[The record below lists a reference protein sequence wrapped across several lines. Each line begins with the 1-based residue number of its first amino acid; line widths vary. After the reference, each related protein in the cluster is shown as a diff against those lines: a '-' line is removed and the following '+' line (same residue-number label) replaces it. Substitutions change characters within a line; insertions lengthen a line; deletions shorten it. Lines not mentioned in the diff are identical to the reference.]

1 MSMQGR
7 WVRIMAIYHLS
18 AKVISRAAGQ
28 SVVASAAYRSAERLH
43 DQRLD
48 QSFDYEAKAGV
59 AHTEILAPEGAPVW
73 VTDRQALWNA
83 VEAVER
89 RKDAQLA
96 REIEIALPVE
106 LDLDQQ
112 IELVQAFAQEEFVSK
127 GMVVDLAIHIDNPEN
142 PHAHLLLT
150 TREMTPEGFGPKRRD
165 WNGKEQLLEWRE
177 RWAAL
182 TNEHLRRAGHEMEID
197 HRSLEDQ
204 GIELLPGRKIGISRE
219 RQQSE
224 ELPPDLKE
232 KVRQQREI
240 AAENGRRILADP
252 QIALTALTHHH
263 ATFTQRDVA
272 KYLHTRTDGPE
283 QFQEA
288 LLKVTT
294 SPEVVPLGTDERSQ
308 MRYSTGEM
316 LAVERGLLERA
327 ERQTRR
333 QGHEVSQA
341 HQEQALV
348 QGRELSAEQREAFD
362 HVTGPADLA
371 VVVGVAGAGKSTM
384 LERAREAW
392 EAEGYTAKGAA
403 LSGIAAENLEM
414 SSGIGA
420 RTLASWAHSWSKGR
434 DQLTSKDVL
443 VIDEAGLI
451 GTRQLARVLEHAES
465 AGAKVIL
472 VGDPEQLQAIEAGA
486 AFRGIAAQVGTV
498 ELSEVRRQREGWQ
511 KEATQALAT
520 GRTVEALAAYE
531 RKEEIQA
538 WPTRA
543 TAREALLRTWQR
555 DGEQQPGDS
564 RLILAYTRDDVQRLN
579 EAVRELRREAGE
591 LGRSEVIATARGE
604 REFAAGDR
612 LYFLK
617 NERSLGVKNG
627 SLGTLESQRDGVL
640 QIRLDGEAGR
650 TVVVDTR
657 HYPHLDHGYA
667 ATVYKAQG
675 VTVDRT
681 YVLATHHFDRHSS
694 YVALS
699 RHRQTASLFY
709 GNEDFQPAWKPDVDP
724 QECFKATLSRERAK
738 DLAHDYLEPTEN
750 PDQHAAEARTR
761 HPPGRF
767 AHLTLRPRDR
777 RREPEPSL
785 DSASTSDFSRAPR
798 SASEPEQARWNQGLD
813 RFARAWSDAARMRDQ
828 DLPVLAHQT
837 QELKG
842 AMRELADL
850 RPGAYRALR
859 SAIEHDPNM
868 IGALDRL
875 QGKTRVEALNAGIEQ
890 ERQIQKDPQRLVRRT
905 VLLWRQLEEEK
916 ASLSRWDEPD
926 RYERVQR
933 KLADAMYELKRD
945 PQLESLLREHR
956 RQLGISRGSQLGW
969 VIDARTIEQAL
980 VMPARGLER

>member
-1 MSMQGR
+1 
-7 WVRIMAIYHLS
+7 MAIYHLS

-59 AHTEILAPEGAPVW
+59 AHTEILAPANAPAW
-73 VTDRQALWNA
+73 VTNRQALWNA

-112 IELVQAFAQEEFVSK
+112 IELTRAFAREAFLYK
-127 GMVVDLAIHIDNPEN
+127 GMVVDLAIHTDNPEN

-150 TREMTPEGFGPKRRD
+150 TREITVEGFGAKRRD

-182 TNEHLRRAGHEMEID
+182 TNEHLRRAGHEIEID

-204 GIELLPGRKIGISRE
+204 GIELLPGRKIGLSRE
-219 RQQSE
+219 RQQSD
-224 ELPPDLKE
+224 ELPSNLKV

-240 AAENGRRILADP
+240 SGENGRRILADP
-252 QIALTALTHHH
+252 RIALTALTHHH

-294 SPEVVPLGTDERSQ
+294 SPEVVSLGTDDRGH
-308 MRYSTGEM
+308 MRYSTREM
-316 LAVERGLLERA
+316 IAVERALLDRA
-327 ERQTRR
+327 ERRVKQR
-333 QGHEVSQA
+333 GHAVSRA

-348 QGRELSAEQREAFD
+348 QRRELSVEQREAFT
-362 HVTGPADLA
+362 HVTRSGDLA
-371 VVVGVAGAGKSTM
+371 VVVGVSGAGKSTM

-392 EAEGYTAKGAA
+392 EAEGYTVKGAA
-403 LSGIAAENLEM
+403 LSGIAAENLEV
-414 SSGIGA
+414 SSRIES

-434 DQLTSKDVL
+434 DHLTTKDVL

-451 GTRQLARVLEHAES
+451 GTRQLASVLEKAEQ
-465 AGAKVIL
+465 AQAKVIL

-486 AFRGIAAQVGTV
+486 AFRGIAAQIGAA
-498 ELSEVRRQREGWQ
+498 ELSQVRRQREGWQ

-520 GRTVEALAAYE
+520 GHTVEALAAYE
-531 RKEEIQA
+531 REQA
-538 WPTRA
+538 IEVSPTRA
-543 TAREALLRTWQR
+543 SAREALLSAWYR
-555 DGEQQPGDS
+555 DGEHHPGES
-564 RLILAYTRDDVQRLN
+564 RLILAYTRDDVHALN
-579 EAVRELRREAGE
+579 QAVRELRQQAGE
-591 LGRSEVIATARGE
+591 LGPGEVITTARGE

-617 NERSLGVKNG
+617 NERGLGVKNG

-640 QIRLDGEAGR
+640 QIRLDGEDRRSVA
-650 TVVVDTR
+650 VDTR
-657 HYPHLDHGYA
+657 DYPHLDHGYA

-681 YVLATHHFDRHSS
+681 YVLATNHFDRHSS

-699 RHRQTASLFY
+699 RHRETARLFY
-709 GNEDFQPAWKPDVDP
+709 GQEDFQPAWKPDVDP
-724 QECFKATLSRERAK
+724 HDYFKANLARPRPK
-738 DLAHDYLEPTEN
+738 DLAHDYLERAESAEVRI
-750 PDQHAAEARTR
+750 PDGRT
-761 HPPGRF
+761 PPASERF
-767 AHLTLRPRDR
+767 TGLLLRSQSKP
-777 RREPEPSL
+777 REPEPL
-785 DSASTSDFSRAPR
+785 FTSASPRDTEDRSRNLPDR
-798 SASEPEQARWNQGLD
+798 EQSGWDEGLD
-813 RFARAWSDAARMRDQ
+813 RFARAWKDAARIHDQ
-828 DLPVLAHQT
+828 GLPVLAHQT
-837 QELKG
+837 QEIKAAARELATLRPEGYRALKG
-842 AMRELADL
+842 AMQ
-850 RPGAYRALR
+850 
-859 SAIEHDPNM
+859 HDPGM
-868 IGALDRL
+868 IDALDHL
-875 QGKTRVEALNAGIEQ
+875 QGKARVEALNAGIEQ
-890 ERQIQKDPQRLVRRT
+890 ERQIQDDPQRLARRT

-916 ASLSRWDEPD
+916 ATLSRGEDPSA
-926 RYERVQR
+926 YERVQR
-933 KLADAMYELKRD
+933 KLADATYELKRD
-945 PQLESLLREHR
+945 PQLESLLRN
-956 RQLGISRGSQLGW
+956 RQRELGIEHGSHLEWALQ
-969 VIDARTIEQAL
+969 ARTVEQAL
-980 VMPARGLER
+980 VMPSRGLER